1 MICQALK
8 LIMKN
13 ADTQNEMIRLF
24 EKQERLAQLSSLL
37 NIDVFSFL
45 IHFSK
50 GFSSTP
56 SCIT

>member
-1 MICQALK
+1 MICHALK

-37 NIDVFSFL
+37 NIDVSFFL
-45 IHFSK
+45 LNTISR
-50 GFSSTP
+50 
-56 SCIT
+56 I